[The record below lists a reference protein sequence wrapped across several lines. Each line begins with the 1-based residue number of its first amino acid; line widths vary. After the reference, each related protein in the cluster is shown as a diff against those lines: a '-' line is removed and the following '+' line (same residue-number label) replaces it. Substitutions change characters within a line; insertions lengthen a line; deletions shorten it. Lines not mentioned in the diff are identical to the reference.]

1 LIEALHCSTENQHN
15 PLTERVFYC
24 TIAGMKT
31 SLMLSLGLLATTAH
45 AADPYLRFPAVRGDT
60 IVFTAEGDLWKTSLQ
75 GGAAQRLTTHAGT
88 EAMAAISPDGRWL
101 AFVGSYEGTPEAYV
115 MPVSGGLP
123 KRLTFANE
131 NVRVLGWTAQGEV
144 LVALPA
150 QVGPRNQ
157 WEVSAVKPAT
167 LARRTFQVADANDA
181 VLDDAGK
188 TLYFTRLGLV
198 MTGDNVRHYRGGAHA
213 QLWRYDIEGGS
224 EARQVFGADAGNN
237 KRPMWWDGRLYFISD
252 RDGSDNIWSSDA
264 NGGDLREHTHHKDWD
279 VRNAA
284 LGDGRIVYQLGAD
297 VQVLDLASGAT
308 RPLKVSLVSDFD
320 QQRTRQ
326 IRSPLEALTSTAL
339 SAREE
344 RVVITARGRVSIAGT
359 GSLRRVEIAIP
370 EGARARDA
378 VFSHDEK
385 SVFAIVDTSG
395 ENEIWKFAAD
405 GSGKGE
411 RLTADG
417 NNHRW
422 ALYPSPDGKWLAH
435 TDKKGRMW
443 LLDLATRA
451 NTLIDDA
458 GKAGVDQHDSAVWS
472 ADGRNLAF
480 VRSDTSAQRSQIGLY
495 SVADKQLT
503 FVTGDRY
510 PSTSP
515 AFSPDGR
522 WLYFLS
528 ARIFTLTNGSPWG
541 DRNMGPV
548 FDKRVGVFA
557 LALQPGNRFPFKPD
571 DELSKAAAKP
581 AETPEE
587 KAAEKAVEKAADK
600 AAEKSAEKAGEKSV
614 EKPAGARSAAPAKPL
629 PAIVFAGLPERVYE
643 VPLAAGNYDD
653 LSVDDKRLYFLER
666 EGNEGRFAL
675 KTLAIARTS
684 PQPETFVA
692 GVRNYELSADHK
704 HVYYRTFSASG
715 PGDMMIVEAGAKIP
729 SDTSKAKVRVDDWTL
744 ISNPRLEWTQ
754 MFNDAWRMHR
764 DFLYDAKM
772 RGVDWNAVRSKYTPL
787 VERVSERAELN
798 DILGMMVAEVGALHS
813 QVAPGDIRRPAP
825 EGAPAG
831 LGAVLARS
839 DKGYRVEHVYRTE
852 PEQPGARAPL
862 AQPDVDVRE
871 GDTITAVNG
880 KPVLEARDISDL
892 LLNQADKQ
900 VLLNVTTARGT
911 ARSVIVT
918 PVAQSRQATLRYG
931 DWEQG
936 LARQVDQASNGRIG
950 YLHLRAMGPNDIAT
964 FAREFYANV
973 NRDGLIIDVR
983 RNQGGNIDSW
993 IIEKLLR
1000 KAWAYWAPP
1009 SGSTYP
1015 NMQNTFRGHLV
1026 VLVDELTYSDGET
1039 FAAGIKALGLAP
1051 LVGKRTAGAGVWLS
1065 DRNRLADNGMVRVAE
1080 NGQFSEADGQWLIE
1094 GVGVVPNVEVDN
1106 LPHAVYKGQDRQL
1119 EVAIEMLQ
1127 KKLKE
1132 QPVKPLQPQAIP
1144 ALQ

>member
-1 LIEALHCSTENQHN
+1 
-15 PLTERVFYC
+15 
-24 TIAGMKT
+24 MKK
-31 SLMLSLGLLATTAH
+31 SLLLSLGLLAAFGAH

-60 IVFTAEGDLWKTSLQ
+60 VVFTAEGDLWKSGLH
-75 GGAAQRLTTHAGT
+75 GGPAQRLTTHAAT
-88 EAMAAISPDGRWL
+88 ESMAAISPDGQWL
-101 AFVGSYEGTPEAYV
+101 AFIASYEGTPEAYV
-115 MPVSGGLP
+115 MPLAGGLP
-123 KRLTFANE
+123 KRVTFANE
-131 NVRVLGWTAQGEV
+131 NARVLGWTAQGEV

-150 QVGPRNQ
+150 QSGPRNQ
-157 WEVSAVKPAT
+157 WEVSAVKPST
-167 LARRTFQVADANDA
+167 LARRAFAVADANDA

-198 MTGDNVRHYRGGAHA
+198 MTGDNVRRYRGGAHA
-213 QLWRYDIEGGS
+213 QLWRYDIDGGG
-224 EARQVFGADAGNN
+224 EARQVFAGEAGNS
-237 KRPMWWDGRLYFISD
+237 KRPMWWKGRLYFISD
-252 RDGSDNIWSSDA
+252 RDGADNIWSSDA
-264 NGGDLREHTHHKDWD
+264 NGGDLRAHTSHKDWD

-297 VQVLDLASGAT
+297 VQVLDLADGVS
-308 RPLKVSLVSDFD
+308 RPLKVSLLSDFD

-326 IRSPLEALTSTAL
+326 IRSPLDSLTSTAL

-344 RVVITARGRVSIAGT
+344 RVLLTARGRVSIAGT

-443 LLDLATRA
+443 LLDLATRSNA
-451 NTLIDDA
+451 LIDDA
-458 GKAGVDQHDSAVWS
+458 GKAGVDQHDSAIWS
-472 ADGRNLAF
+472 PDSRNLAF
-480 VRSDTSAQRSQIGLY
+480 VRSNTDAQREQIGLY
-495 SVADKQLT
+495 AVDSKQLA

-510 PSTSP
+510 ASESP

-528 ARIFTLTNGSPWG
+528 SRNFTLANGSPWG

-548 FDKRVGVFA
+548 FDKRVGVYA
-557 LALQPGNRFPFKPD
+557 LALQPGNRFPFKAD
-571 DELSKAAAKP
+571 DELSKAGAKP
-581 AETPEE
+581 AETPED
-587 KAAEKAVEKAADK
+587 KAAEKAVEKAA
-600 AAEKSAEKAGEKSV
+600 EKTG
-614 EKPAGARSAAPAKPL
+614 GAKPGAAAKQL
-629 PAIVFAGLPERVYE
+629 PAVVFAGLAERVYE
-643 VPLAAGNYDD
+643 VPLAAGNYKD
-653 LSVDDKRLYFLER
+653 LAVDDKRLYFLER
-666 EGNEGRFAL
+666 DGGDGRSTL
-675 KTLAIARTS
+675 KTLAIGRNGPS
-684 PQPETFVA
+684 PEVFVA
-692 GVRNYELSADHK
+692 GVRNYELSADLK
-704 HVYYRTFSASG
+704 RIYYRTFSASG
-715 PGDMMIVEAGAKIP
+715 PGDMLIVEAGAKQP
-729 SDTSKAKVRVDDWTL
+729 SDISKAKVRVDDWTL

-764 DFLYDAKM
+764 DFLYDARM
-772 RGVDWNAVRSKYTPL
+772 RGVDWNAVRSKYAPL

-813 QVAPGDIRRPAP
+813 QVSPGDIRRPTP
-825 EGAPAG
+825 EGSPAG
-831 LGAVLARS
+831 LGAVLQRTAL
-839 DKGYRVEHVYRTE
+839 GYRVEHVYRTE
-852 PEQPGARAPL
+852 PELPNARGPL
-862 AQPDVDVRE
+862 AQPDVDVHE

-880 KPVLEARDISDL
+880 KPVTEARDISDL

-900 VLLNVTTARGT
+900 VLLKVSPEKGAE
-911 ARSVIVT
+911 RSVIVT
-918 PVAQSRQATLRYG
+918 PVSAARQAALRYG

-936 LARQVDQASNGRIG
+936 LARKVDEASKGRIG
-950 YLHLRAMGPNDIAT
+950 YMHLRAMGSGDIAT

-1009 SGSTYP
+1009 SGRTYA
-1015 NMQNTFRGHLV
+1015 NMQDTFRGHLV

-1039 FAAGIKALGLAP
+1039 FAAGIKSLGLAP

-1080 NGQFSEADGQWLIE
+1080 TGQFSEADGQWLIE
-1094 GVGVVPNVEVDN
+1094 GAGVAPDVEVDN
-1106 LPHAVYKGQDRQL
+1106 LPHATYTGRDRQL
-1119 EVAIEMLQ
+1119 EVALEMLQ

-1132 QPVKPLQPQAIP
+1132 QPVRPLQPQAIP
-1144 ALQ
+1144 ALK

>member
-1 LIEALHCSTENQHN
+1 
-15 PLTERVFYC
+15 
-24 TIAGMKT
+24 MKK
-31 SLMLSLGLLATTAH
+31 SILLSLGLLAISAGAQ

-60 IVFTAEGDLWKTSLQ
+60 VVFTAEGDLWKTGLD

-88 EAMAAISPDGRWL
+88 EAMASISPDGQWL
-101 AFVGSYEGTPEAYV
+101 AFVGSYEGAPEAYV
-115 MPVSGGLP
+115 MPLAGGLP
-123 KRLTFANE
+123 KRITFANE

-144 LVALPA
+144 LLALPA
-150 QVGPRNQ
+150 QTGPRNQ

-167 LARRTFQVADANDA
+167 LARRSFAVADANDA

-198 MTGDNVRHYRGGAHA
+198 MTGDNVRRYRGGAHA
-213 QLWRYDIEGGS
+213 QLWRYELEGGG
-224 EARQVFGADAGNN
+224 EARQVFSGEAGNN
-237 KRPMWWDGRLYFISD
+237 KRPMWWQGRLYFISD
-252 RDGSDNIWSSDA
+252 RDGADNIWSSNAD
-264 NGGDLREHTHHKDWD
+264 GGDLRVHTQHKDWD

-284 LGDGRIVYQLGAD
+284 LGDGRIAYQLGAD
-297 VQVLDLASGAT
+297 VQVLDLASGASHA
-308 RPLKVSLVSDFD
+308 LKVSLLSDFD

-326 IRSPLEALTSTAL
+326 VRSPLEALTSTAL

-344 RVVITARGRVSIAGT
+344 RVVLTARGRVSIAGT

-370 EGARARDA
+370 PGARAREA

-385 SVFAIVDTSG
+385 SVYAIVDTSG

-411 RLTADG
+411 RLTMDG

-443 LLDLATRA
+443 LLDLATRGNA
-451 NTLIDDA
+451 LIDDA
-458 GKAGVDQHDSAVWS
+458 GKMGVEQHDSAVWS
-472 ADGRNLAF
+472 PDSRYLAF
-480 VRSDTSAQRSQIGLY
+480 VRSDSDAQRDQVGLY
-495 SVADKQLT
+495 AVEGKQLA

-510 PSTSP
+510 PSESP

-528 ARIFTLTNGSPWG
+528 ARNFAVGNRSPWG

-548 FDKRVGVFA
+548 FDKRVGVYA

-571 DELSKAAAKP
+571 DELSKAGAKP
-581 AETPEE
+581 AETAEE
-587 KAAEKAVEKAADK
+587 KAAEKAVEKAVEKAADAKADK
-600 AAEKSAEKAGEKSV
+600 AAGGGAAA
-614 EKPAGARSAAPAKPL
+614 KPGAPAKPAL
-629 PAIVFAGLPERVYE
+629 PAIVFAGLAERVYE
-643 VPLAAGNYDD
+643 VPLAPGNYAD

-666 EGNEGRFAL
+666 EGNEGRSTL

-684 PQPETFVA
+684 PQPESFVA
-692 GVRNYELSADHK
+692 GVRNYELSGDRK
-704 HVYYRTFSASG
+704 RIYYRTFNAGG
-715 PGDMMIVEAGAKIP
+715 PGDMMIVDAGAKLP
-729 SDTSKAKVRVDDWTL
+729 SDISKAKVRVDDWTL
-744 ISNPRLEWTQ
+744 VSNPRLEWTQ

-772 RGVDWNAVRSKYTPL
+772 RGVDWNLVRSKYAPL

-831 LGAVLARS
+831 LGAVLERS
-839 DKGYRVEHVYRTE
+839 AKGYRVQHVYRTE
-852 PEQPGARAPL
+852 PELPGARGPL

-880 KPVLEARDISDL
+880 RPVLEARDISDL

-900 VLLNVTTARGT
+900 VLLNVTTAKGT

-918 PVAQSRQATLRYG
+918 PVAQARQATLRYG

-936 LARQVDQASNGRIG
+936 LARQVEQASKGRIG
-950 YLHLRAMGPNDIAT
+950 YLHLRAMGPNDIAV

-1000 KAWAYWAPP
+1000 KAWAYWSPP
-1009 SGSTYP
+1009 SGRTYP

-1039 FAAGIKALGLAP
+1039 FAAGIKSLGLAP

-1080 NGQFSEADGQWLIE
+1080 NGQFSEADDQWLIE
-1094 GVGVVPNVEVDN
+1094 GVGVTPDVEVDN
-1106 LPHAVYKGQDRQL
+1106 LPHASYTGRDRQL

-1132 QPVKPLQPQAIP
+1132 QPVKQLQPQAIP
-1144 ALQ
+1144 ALK

>member
-1 LIEALHCSTENQHN
+1 
-15 PLTERVFYC
+15 
-24 TIAGMKT
+24 MKK
-31 SLMLSLGLLATTAH
+31 SLVLSLGLLATSAY

-60 IVFTAEGDLWKTSLQ
+60 VVFTAEGDLWKAGLQ
-75 GGAAQRLTTHAGT
+75 GGPAQRLTTHAGT
-88 EAMAAISPDGRWL
+88 EAMAAISPDGKWL

-115 MPVSGGLP
+115 MPLAGGLP

-150 QVGPRNQ
+150 QAGPRNQ

-181 VLDDAGK
+181 VLDDSGK

-198 MTGDNVRHYRGGAHA
+198 MTGDNVRRYRGGAHA
-213 QLWRYDIEGGS
+213 QLWRYDIDGGG

-237 KRPMWWDGRLYFISD
+237 KRPMWWNGRLYFISD
-252 RDGSDNIWSSDA
+252 RDGSDNIWSSDP
-264 NGGDLREHTHHKDWD
+264 NGGDLRQHTRHRDWD

-297 VQVLDLASGAT
+297 VQVLDLASNAS
-308 RPLKVSLVSDFD
+308 RPLKVSLLSDFD

-326 IRSPLEALTSTAL
+326 IRSPLDALTSTAL
-339 SAREE
+339 SAKEE
-344 RVVITARGRVSIAGT
+344 RLVITARGRVSIAGT

-385 SVFAIVDTSG
+385 SVYAIVDTSG

-411 RLTADG
+411 PLTMDG

-451 NTLIDDA
+451 NALIDDA
-458 GKAGVDQHDSAVWS
+458 GKAGVDQHDTAVWS

-480 VRSDTSAQRSQIGLY
+480 VRSDTSAQRDQIGLY
-495 SVADKQLT
+495 SVESKQLA

-510 PSTSP
+510 PSESP
-515 AFSPDGR
+515 AFSPDGK

-528 ARIFTLTNGSPWG
+528 ARNFTLANGSPWG

-557 LALQPGNRFPFKPD
+557 LALQPGNRFPFKAD

-581 AETPEE
+581 AETPED

-600 AAEKSAEKAGEKSV
+600 AAEKSSEKSA
-614 EKPAGARSAAPAKPL
+614 EKPAAGKGAAPAKAL
-629 PAIVFAGLPERVYE
+629 PAIVFAGLSERVYE
-643 VPLAAGNYDD
+643 VPLAAGNYRD
-653 LSVDDKRLYFLER
+653 LAVDDKRLYFLER
-666 EGNEGRFAL
+666 ENNEGRYAL

-692 GVRNYELSADHK
+692 GVRSYDLSGDHK

-715 PGDMMIVEAGAKIP
+715 PGDMMIVEAGAKAP
-729 SDTSKAKVRVDDWTL
+729 TDTSKAKVRVDDWTL

-772 RGVDWNAVRSKYTPL
+772 RGVDWNAVRTKYTPL

-825 EGAPAG
+825 EGNPAG
-831 LGAVLARS
+831 LGAVLART

-852 PEQPGARAPL
+852 PEQPNARAPL

-871 GDTITAVNG
+871 GDVITAVNG
-880 KPVLEARDISDL
+880 RPVLEARDISDL

-900 VLLNVTTARGT
+900 VLLNVTTSKGAART
-911 ARSVIVT
+911 VIVT

-936 LARQVDQASNGRIG
+936 LAQQVNQASKGRIG
-950 YLHLRAMGPNDIAT
+950 YLHLRAMGSGDIAT

-973 NRDGLIIDVR
+973 DRDGLIIDVR

-1009 SGSTYP
+1009 SGRTYA

-1094 GVGVVPNVEVDN
+1094 GVGVAPDVEVDN
-1106 LPHAVYKGQDRQL
+1106 LPHATYAGRDRQL

-1144 ALQ
+1144 ALK

>member
-1 LIEALHCSTENQHN
+1 MN
-15 PLTERVFYC
+15 
-24 TIAGMKT
+24 K
-31 SLMLSLGLLATTAH
+31 SLLLSLGLGAVTLS
-45 AADPYLRFPAVRGDT
+45 AAANAVDPYVRFPAVRGDT
-60 IVFTAEGDLWKTSLQ
+60 VVFTAEGDLWKAGVA
-75 GGAAQRLTTHAGT
+75 GGPAQRLTTHAGSET
-88 EAMAAISPDGRWL
+88 QAAISPDGQWL
-101 AFVGSYEGTPEAYV
+101 AFVASYEGAPEAYV
-115 MPVSGGLP
+115 MPLAGGLP

-131 NVRVLGWTAQGEV
+131 NARVLGWTAKGEV
-144 LVALPA
+144 LVALPT
-150 QVGPRNQ
+150 QTGPRNR
-157 WEVSAVKPAT
+157 WEVAALKPET
-167 LARRTFQVADANDA
+167 LARRTFPVADANDA

-188 TLYFTRLGLV
+188 TLYFTRLGLF
-198 MTGDNVRHYRGGAHA
+198 MTGDNVRRYRGGATA
-213 QLWRYDIEGGS
+213 QLWRYDVDGGG
-224 EARQVFGADAGNN
+224 EARPVFNGDAANF
-237 KRPMWWDGRLYFISD
+237 KRPMWWKGRLYFVSD
-252 RDGSDNIWSSDA
+252 RDGADNIWSA
-264 NGGDLREHTHHKDWD
+264 NADGGDLRAHTQHKDWD

-297 VQVLDLASGAT
+297 AQLLDLASGAT
-308 RPLKVSLVSDFD
+308 RTLKVSLLSDFD

-326 IRSPLEALTSTAL
+326 VRSPLEALTNTAL

-344 RVVITARGRVSIAGT
+344 RVVLTARGRVSIAGT
-359 GSLRRVEIAIP
+359 GNLRRVEIAIP

-385 SVFAIVDTSG
+385 SVYAIVDTTG
-395 ENEIWKFAAD
+395 ENEIWKFAVD

-411 RLTADG
+411 RLTTDG

-422 ALYPSPDGKWLAH
+422 AIYPSPDGKWLAH
-435 TDKKGRMW
+435 NDKKGRMW
-443 LLDLATRA
+443 LLDLATRM
-451 NTLIDDA
+451 NTLVDDA
-458 GKAGVDQHDSAVWS
+458 GKAAGIDQHDPAVWS
-472 ADGRNLAF
+472 PDSRYLAF
-480 VRSDTSAQRSQIGLY
+480 VRSDTDAQRDQVGLY
-495 SVADKQLT
+495 AVEGKQLA

-510 PSTSP
+510 PSESP
-515 AFSPDGR
+515 VFSPDGR

-528 ARIFTLTNGSPWG
+528 ARNYTLANGSPWG

-571 DELSKAAAKP
+571 DELSKAGAKP

-587 KAAEKAVEKAADK
+587 KAAEKAVEKAAEKVADAKADK
-600 AAEKSAEKAGEKSV
+600 TAGGAAAAG
-614 EKPAGARSAAPAKPL
+614 APAKPAAAAKPAL
-629 PAIVFAGLPERVYE
+629 PAIVFAGLADRVYE
-643 VPLAAGNYDD
+643 VPLAAGNYRD
-653 LSVDDKRLYFLER
+653 LAVDDKRLYFLER
-666 EGNEGRFAL
+666 ESNDGRSTL
-675 KTLAIARTS
+675 KTLAIARNN
-684 PQPETFVA
+684 PQPEVFAA
-692 GVRNYELSADHK
+692 GVRSFELSGDRK
-704 HVYYRTFSASG
+704 RVFYRSFSASG
-715 PGDMMIVEAGAKIP
+715 PGDMLIVDAGAKQPADI
-729 SDTSKAKVRVDDWTL
+729 SKAKVRVEDWTF
-744 ISNPRLEWTQ
+744 ISNPRLEWKQ
-754 MFNDAWRMHR
+754 MFSDAWRMHR

-772 RGVDWNAVRSKYTPL
+772 RGVDWNIVRSKYTPL
-787 VERVSERAELN
+787 VERVTERAELN

-813 QVAPGDIRRPAP
+813 QVQPGDIRRPAP
-825 EGAPAG
+825 EGSPAG
-831 LGAVLARS
+831 LGAVLARTA
-839 DKGYRVEHVYRTE
+839 KGYRVEHVYRTE
-852 PEQPGARAPL
+852 PELPNARGPL
-862 AQPDVDVRE
+862 ALPDVDVRE
-871 GDTITAVNG
+871 GDTITALNG

-900 VLLNVTTARGT
+900 VLLNVATAKGT
-911 ARSVIVT
+911 QRSVIVT
-918 PVAQSRQATLRYG
+918 PVAQARHATLRYG

-936 LARQVDQASNGRIG
+936 LARKVDEASKGRIG
-950 YLHLRAMGPNDIAT
+950 YLHLRAMGANDIAT

-1009 SGSTYP
+1009 SGRTYP

-1039 FAAGIKALGLAP
+1039 FAAGIKSLGLAP

-1065 DRNRLADNGMVRVAE
+1065 DRNRLSDNGMVRVAE

-1094 GVGVVPNVEVDN
+1094 GVGVAPDVEVDN
-1106 LPHAVYKGQDRQL
+1106 LPHASYKGHDRQL

-1144 ALQ
+1144 ALK

>member
-1 LIEALHCSTENQHN
+1 MNKSIL
-15 PLTERVFYC
+15 
-24 TIAGMKT
+24 
-31 SLMLSLGLLATTAH
+31 LSLGLLAATAGAH
-45 AADPYLRFPAVRGDT
+45 AADPYVRFPAVRGDT
-60 IVFTAEGDLWKTSLQ
+60 VVFTAEGDLWKAGVA
-75 GGAAQRLTTHAGT
+75 GGPAQRLTTHAGSET
-88 EAMAAISPDGRWL
+88 QAAISPDGQWL
-101 AFVGSYEGTPEAYV
+101 AFVASYEGAPEAYV
-115 MPVSGGLP
+115 MPLAGGLP

-131 NVRVLGWTAQGEV
+131 NVRVLGWTAKGEV
-144 LVALPA
+144 LVALPT
-150 QVGPRNQ
+150 QTGPRNR
-157 WEVSAVKPAT
+157 WEVAALQPDT
-167 LARRTFQVADANDA
+167 LARRSFPVADANDA

-188 TLYFTRLGLV
+188 TLYFTRLGLL
-198 MTGDNVRHYRGGAHA
+198 MTGDNVRRYRGGATA
-213 QLWRYDIEGGS
+213 QLWRYDVDGGG
-224 EARQVFGADAGNN
+224 EARPVFQGDTANF
-237 KRPMWWDGRLYFISD
+237 KRPMWWKGRLYFVSD
-252 RDGSDNIWSSDA
+252 RDGADNIWSA
-264 NGGDLREHTHHKDWD
+264 NADGGDLRAHTQHKDWD

-297 VQVLDLASGAT
+297 AQLLDLDSGAT
-308 RPLKVSLVSDFD
+308 RALKVSLLSDFD

-326 IRSPLEALTSTAL
+326 VRSPLEALTNTAL

-344 RVVITARGRVSIAGT
+344 RVVLTARGRVSIAGT

-385 SVFAIVDTSG
+385 SVYAIVDTSG

-405 GSGKGE
+405 GSGKAE
-411 RLTADG
+411 RLTTDG

-422 ALYPSPDGKWLAH
+422 AIYPSPDGKWLAH
-435 TDKKGRMW
+435 NDKKGRMW
-443 LLDLATRA
+443 LLDLATRV
-451 NTLIDDA
+451 NTLVDDA
-458 GKAGVDQHDSAVWS
+458 GKAAGIDQHDPAVWS
-472 ADGRNLAF
+472 PDSRYLAF
-480 VRSDTSAQRSQIGLY
+480 VRSDTDAQRDQVGLY
-495 SVADKQLT
+495 AVEGKQLA

-510 PSTSP
+510 PSESP
-515 AFSPDGR
+515 VFSPDGR

-528 ARIFTLTNGSPWG
+528 ARNFTLANGSPWG

-571 DELSKAAAKP
+571 DELSKAGAKP

-587 KAAEKAVEKAADK
+587 KAAEKAVEKAVEKVADAKADK
-600 AAEKSAEKAGEKSV
+600 AAGGVPA
-614 EKPAGARSAAPAKPL
+614 KPGAPAKPAL
-629 PAIVFAGLPERVYE
+629 PAIVFAGLAERVYE
-643 VPLAAGNYDD
+643 VPLAPGNYRD
-653 LSVDDKRLYFLER
+653 LAVDDKRLYFLER
-666 EGNEGRFAL
+666 EGSDGRSTL
-675 KTLAIARTS
+675 KTLAIARNN
-684 PQPETFVA
+684 PQPEVFA
-692 GVRNYELSADHK
+692 ANVRSFELSGDRK
-704 HVYYRTFSASG
+704 RVFYRSFSASG
-715 PGDMMIVEAGAKIP
+715 PGDMLIVDAGAKQPADI
-729 SDTSKAKVRVDDWTL
+729 SKAKVRVEDWTFV
-744 ISNPRLEWTQ
+744 SNPRLEWKQ

-772 RGVDWNAVRSKYTPL
+772 RGVDWNLVRSKYTPL
-787 VERVSERAELN
+787 VERVTERAELN

-813 QVAPGDIRRPAP
+813 QVQPGDIRRPAP
-825 EGAPAG
+825 EGSPAG
-831 LGAVLARS
+831 LGAVLARTA
-839 DKGYRVEHVYRTE
+839 KGYRVEHVYRTE
-852 PEQPGARAPL
+852 PELPNARGPL

-900 VLLNVTTARGT
+900 VLLNVVTAKG
-911 ARSVIVT
+911 AQRSVIVT
-918 PVAQSRQATLRYG
+918 PVAQARHATLRYG
-931 DWEQG
+931 DWEQS
-936 LARQVDQASNGRIG
+936 LARKVDEASKGRIG

-1009 SGSTYP
+1009 SGRTYP

-1039 FAAGIKALGLAP
+1039 FAAGVKSLGLAP

-1065 DRNRLADNGMVRVAE
+1065 DRNRLSDNGMVRVAE

-1094 GVGVVPNVEVDN
+1094 GVGVSPDVEVDN
-1106 LPHAVYKGQDRQL
+1106 LPHASYKGQDRQL
-1119 EVAIEMLQ
+1119 DVAIEMLQ
-1127 KKLKE
+1127 KKLRE
-1132 QPVKPLQPQAIP
+1132 QPVRPLQPQAIP
-1144 ALQ
+1144 ALK

>member
-1 LIEALHCSTENQHN
+1 MN
-15 PLTERVFYC
+15 
-24 TIAGMKT
+24 K
-31 SLMLSLGLLATTAH
+31 SLLLSLGLLAASH
-45 AADPYLRFPAVRGDT
+45 GAYAADPYIRFPAVRGDT
-60 IVFTAEGDLWKTSLQ
+60 VVFTAEGDLWKAGVA
-75 GGAAQRLTTHAGT
+75 GGAAQRLTTHAGSET
-88 EAMAAISPDGRWL
+88 QAAISPDGQWL
-101 AFVGSYEGTPEAYV
+101 AFVASYEGAPEAYV
-115 MPVSGGLP
+115 MPLAGGLP

-131 NVRVLGWTAQGEV
+131 NARVLGWTAKGEV
-144 LVALPA
+144 LVALPT
-150 QVGPRNQ
+150 QTGPRNR
-157 WEVSAVKPAT
+157 WEVSALKPDT
-167 LARRTFQVADANDA
+167 LARRTFPVADANDA

-188 TLYFTRLGLV
+188 TLYFTRLGLL
-198 MTGDNVRHYRGGAHA
+198 MTGDNVRRYRGGATA
-213 QLWRYDIEGGS
+213 QLWRYDVDGGG
-224 EARQVFGADAGNN
+224 EARPVFAGEAANF
-237 KRPMWWDGRLYFISD
+237 KRPMWWKGRLYFISD
-252 RDGSDNIWSSDA
+252 RDGADNIWSSNAD
-264 NGGDLREHTHHKDWD
+264 GGDLRAHTQHKDWD

-297 VQVLDLASGAT
+297 AQLLDLASGAT
-308 RPLKVSLVSDFD
+308 RQLKVSLLSDFD

-326 IRSPLEALTSTAL
+326 IRSPLEALTNTAL

-344 RVVITARGRVSIAGT
+344 RVVLTARGRVTIAGT

-385 SVFAIVDTSG
+385 HVYAIVDITG

-411 RLTADG
+411 RLTTDG

-422 ALYPSPDGKWLAH
+422 AIYPSPDGKYLAH
-435 TDKKGRMW
+435 NDKKGRMW
-443 LLDLATRA
+443 LLDLATRV
-451 NTLIDDA
+451 NTLVDDA
-458 GKAGVDQHDSAVWS
+458 GKAAGIDQHDPAVWS
-472 ADGRNLAF
+472 PDSRYLAF
-480 VRSDTSAQRSQIGLY
+480 VRSATDAQRDQVALY
-495 SVADKQLT
+495 AVDSKQLA
-503 FVTGDRY
+503 FVTGDRF
-510 PSTSP
+510 PSESP
-515 AFSPDGR
+515 VFSPDGR

-528 ARIFTLTNGSPWG
+528 ARNYTLANGSPWG

-557 LALQPGNRFPFKPD
+557 LALQPGNRFPFKAD
-571 DELSKAAAKP
+571 DELSKAGAKP

-587 KAAEKAVEKAADK
+587 KAAEKAVEKAVEKAADAKADK
-600 AAEKSAEKAGEKSV
+600 AAGGAAA
-614 EKPAGARSAAPAKPL
+614 AGAAAKPGAPAKPAL
-629 PAIVFAGLPERVYE
+629 PAIVFAGLAERVYE
-643 VPLAAGNYDD
+643 VPLAAGNYRD
-653 LSVDDKRLYFLER
+653 LAVDDKRLYFLER
-666 EGNEGRFAL
+666 EGSDGRSTL
-675 KTLAIARTS
+675 KTLAIARNN
-684 PQPETFVA
+684 PQPEVFA
-692 GVRNYELSADHK
+692 ANVRSYELSGDRK
-704 HVYYRTFSASG
+704 RVFYRSFAANG
-715 PGDMMIVEAGAKIP
+715 PGDMLIVDAGAKQPADI
-729 SDTSKAKVRVDDWTL
+729 SKAKVRVEDWTFV
-744 ISNPRLEWTQ
+744 SNPRLEWKQ

-772 RGVDWNAVRSKYTPL
+772 RGVDWNIVRSKYTPL
-787 VERVSERAELN
+787 VERVTERAELN

-813 QVAPGDIRRPAP
+813 QVQPGDIRRPAP
-825 EGAPAG
+825 EGSPAG
-831 LGAVLARS
+831 LGAVLARTA
-839 DKGYRVEHVYRTE
+839 KGYRVEHVYRTE
-852 PEQPGARAPL
+852 PELPNARGPL

-900 VLLNVTTARGT
+900 VLLNVTTAKG
-911 ARSVIVT
+911 AQRSVIVT
-918 PVAQSRQATLRYG
+918 PVSLARHATLRYG

-936 LARQVDQASNGRIG
+936 LARQVDEASKGRIG

-964 FAREFYANV
+964 FAREFYANI

-1009 SGSTYP
+1009 SGRTYP

-1039 FAAGIKALGLAP
+1039 FAAGVKALGLAP

-1065 DRNRLADNGMVRVAE
+1065 DRNRLSDNGMVRVAE

-1094 GVGVVPNVEVDN
+1094 GVGVAPDVEVDN
-1106 LPHAVYKGQDRQL
+1106 LPHASYAGRDRQL

-1144 ALQ
+1144 ALK